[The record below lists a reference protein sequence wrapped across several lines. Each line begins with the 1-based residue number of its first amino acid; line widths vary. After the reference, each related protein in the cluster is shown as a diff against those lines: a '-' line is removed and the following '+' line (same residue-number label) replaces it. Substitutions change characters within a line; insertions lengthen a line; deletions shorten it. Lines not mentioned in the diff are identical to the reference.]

1 MRFAFRSMPVR
12 AALVGAALIAAAAC
26 GGSDDP
32 GLGPNATIVRTE
44 SADTLFLRASF
55 SGLSDSGGYAVRT
68 PDQWAGVW
76 AKATRGQQPAAAA
89 PTVDFSRNMVLLVAM
104 GTRPSGGYT
113 ARIDR
118 VYDADGTRVVEATF
132 TSPQNC
138 LTIAAITAPCAAVI
152 APTTA
157 APVRF
162 VTKAEVRR
170 CQ

>member
-1 MRFAFRSMPVR
+1 MPFTLRSAPAR

-26 GGSDDP
+26 GASGDS
-32 GLGPNATIVRTE
+32 GLGPNATVVRTE

-55 SGLSDSGGYAVRT
+55 SGLSDSGTFAVRT
-68 PDQWAGVW
+68 ADEWAGMW

-104 GTRPSGGYT
+104 GTRPSGGYV

-118 VYDADGTRVVEATF
+118 VYDASGTRVVEATF

-138 LTIAAITAPCAAVI
+138 LTTQALTAPYAAVI

-170 CQ
+170 CS